1 MDTRVSYA
9 LVGLFVIVLTAAM
22 IAVGL
27 WLGAGIDDTTYARY
41 SVYTTDSVSG
51 LRQGS
56 PVTYRGVGVGTVAR
70 IAIDRDNPQRIHL
83 VLNVAAGTPVG
94 ADTVAT
100 LQMQGIT
107 GIGHIEL
114 SGSHPGGDPP
124 PTPPGEPYPI
134 IDYRPSLLGRL
145 DTLAID
151 MLNTLQGLADQL
163 GALLSE
169 ENRAAV
175 AETLDNLRRISA
187 SFASNEGNLQNL
199 LQRLDSLAVS
209 ATRAIEPLPE
219 TLAHLDTAL
228 DEVEAAAASVD
239 VAAEE
244 LAELGATA
252 QTGLATLTE
261 RTLPAANALLLQMR
275 QLTQQLSA
283 FSGEL
288 ARDPS
293 VLLFGPPERAP
304 GPGE

>member
-1 MDTRVSYA
+1 MDTRVNYA
-9 LVGLFVIVLTAAM
+9 LVGLFVIGFTVAM

-27 WLGAGIDDTTYARY
+27 WLGAGIDTTRYQRY
-41 SVYTTDSVSG
+41 SVYTTDSVAG

-56 PVTYRGVGVGTVAR
+56 PVTYRGVGVGTVER
-70 IAIDRDNPQRIHL
+70 IAIDQDDPQRIHL

-124 PTPPGEPYPI
+124 PTPPGEAYPI
-134 IDYRPSLLGRL
+134 IDYQGSLLGRL

-151 MLNTLQGLADQL
+151 MLDTLQGLADQL
-163 GALLSE
+163 SALLSE
-169 ENRAAV
+169 ENRTAV
-175 AETLDNLRRISA
+175 TETLENLRRISA
-187 SFASNEGNLQNL
+187 SVAEEDLQNL
-199 LQRLDSLAVS
+199 LKRLDGLIAG
-209 ATRAIEPLPE
+209 ATRAVEPLPE
-219 TLAHLDTAL
+219 TLAHLDKAL
-228 DEVEAAAASVD
+228 NDVEQAAASVA
-239 VAAEE
+239 VAGEE
-244 LAELGATA
+244 LAELGETG
-252 QTGLATLTE
+252 QTGLTALTE
-261 RTLPAANALLLQMR
+261 RTLPAANALLLQMNQLTR
-275 QLTQQLSA
+275 QLSTLGA
-283 FSGEL
+283 EL